1 MTQLRSIP
9 LLSIFMATLVSSN
22 CVSAQQ
28 KYPEAPEITA
38 ESLEQPIR
46 EQLISLIQAPKNPS
60 SKETERERA
69 KIKSAICPIRE
80 KVAPEKEGSVKAALA
95 ITENDLATEI
105 EFSKGAVGKDTEAP
119 GFSVYVHFTRT
130 DVLVRSS
137 LPRFPSDSAGLSGAF
152 PGYGRRLAWIE
163 GKKGSDLLYI
173 IPETR
178 DCNLQAV
185 AICPRVYVPRG
196 TLATTTYRPSAV
208 RFMGSGKGDGLF
220 ALGSEQKGKVQASI
234 LATKGISL
242 PSPWFTTDISSTP
255 ASTIKFKHIES
266 DVFTPPPFTAGELPF
281 LGALETRLD
290 FGTES
295 ESLRTI
301 SRRTTLAVDAFELP
315 EGERI
320 TVRGAQLNIEKGH
333 CYLVSR
339 WQDQLK

>member
-1 MTQLRSIP
+1 MTYFRLLS
-9 LLSIFMATLVSSN
+9 LLSITACIFHVITSAE
-22 CVSAQQ
+22 AQQ
-28 KYPEAPEITA
+28 KYPESSEITA
-38 ESLEQPIR
+38 TPLDQLTKDH
-46 EQLISLIQAPKNPS
+46 LISLIQAPKNPG

-69 KIKSAICPIRE
+69 KIKSTICPIRE
-80 KVAPEKEGSVKAALA
+80 MLAPEKEGSVKAALA

-105 EFSKGAVGKDTEAP
+105 EFSKGTIGRDTEAP
-119 GFSVYVHFTRT
+119 SFSVYVHFTRT

-137 LPRFPSDSAGLSGAF
+137 LPRFPSDAAGLSGAF

-178 DCNLQAV
+178 DCNVQAV

-196 TLATTTYRPSAV
+196 TLATTTYHPSAV

-234 LATKGISL
+234 LATKGVVL
-242 PSPWFTTDISSTP
+242 PTPWFTTDISSTP
-255 ASTIKFKHIES
+255 ASTIKFKHIDSEVVS
-266 DVFTPPPFTAGELPF
+266 PPPFTPGEMPF
-281 LGALETRLD
+281 LGAVETRLD
-290 FGTES
+290 FGNEA

-301 SRRTTLAVDAFELP
+301 SRRTTLSVESFELP

-320 TVRGAQLNIEKGH
+320 TVRGAQLSIEKGQ
-333 CYLVSR
+333 CYLVTR
-339 WQDQLK
+339 WQDQTK

>member
-1 MTQLRSIP
+1 MTYHRAITF
-9 LLSIFMATLVSSN
+9 LSILTTVLVSGSN
-22 CVSAQQ
+22 VSAQQ
-28 KYPEAPEITA
+28 KYPDVPEITA
-38 ESLEQPIR
+38 VPLDQPSR
-46 EQLISLIQAPKNPS
+46 EKLLSFIQAPKSPG

-69 KIKSAICPIRE
+69 KIKSTICPIRE
-80 KVAPEKEGSVKAALA
+80 EIAPEKEGSVKAALA

-105 EFSKGAVGKDTEAP
+105 EFSKGAVGKDTEAA

-152 PGYGRRLAWIE
+152 PAYGRRLAWIE

-234 LATKGISL
+234 LASKGILL
-242 PSPWFTTDISSTP
+242 PSPWFTTDVSSTP
-255 ASTIKFKHIES
+255 ASTVKFKHIEN
-266 DVFTPPPFTAGELPF
+266 DVFSPPPFNQGELPF
-281 LGALETRLD
+281 LGAIETRLD
-290 FGTES
+290 FGTEG

-301 SRRTTLAVDAFELP
+301 SRRTTLGVESFELP

-333 CYLVSR
+333 CYLISR

>member
-1 MTQLRSIP
+1 MTYFRTLSRFSI
-9 LLSIFMATLVSSN
+9 LTAAFLSSATLQ
-22 CVSAQQ
+22 AQQ
-28 KYPEAPEITA
+28 KYPDSSEITA
-38 ESLEQPIR
+38 EPLDQPSR
-46 EQLISLIQAPKNPS
+46 EKLLSFIQAPKNPGN
-60 SKETERERA
+60 KESERERA
-69 KIKSAICPIRE
+69 KIKSTICPIRE
-80 KVAPEKEGSVKAALA
+80 TIAPEKEGSVKAALA

-105 EFSKGAVGKDTEAP
+105 EFSKGPVGKDTEAP

-152 PGYGRRLAWIE
+152 PGNGRRLAWIE

-220 ALGSEQKGKVQASI
+220 ALGSEQKGKVQASV

-242 PSPWFTTDISSTP
+242 PEPWFTTDISSTP
-255 ASTIKFKHIES
+255 ASTIKFKHIEN
-266 DVFTPPPFTAGELPF
+266 DIFTPPPFTQGELPF
-281 LGALETRLD
+281 LGAVETRLD

-301 SRRTTLAVDAFELP
+301 SRRTTLGVDSFDLP

-320 TVRGAQLNIEKGH
+320 TVRGAQLSIEKGH

-339 WQDQLK
+339 WQDQIK